1 MPGDDTP
8 CHPVTSVA
16 PYKFCL
22 RKVFP
27 VFKDPAILQKFHFCK
42 IRELQN
48 YDIRVSLKIQT
59 NGDADENMLQGTVD
73 AEYVAGH
80 S

>member
-59 NGDADENMLQGTVD
+59 LMLSEDTDAIKIVTHQKIREN
-73 AEYVAGH
+73 
-80 S
+80 